1 MLSPRSGA
9 RARRAR
15 PRSTGD
21 VDRVHAGDGPL
32 SNVVITGFFDGIRF
46 VRPLPRVS
54 VRVTLAE
61 LSPFPATIDF
71 VLDTGATATTIH
83 PMDMLEHF
91 RVLPTHLA
99 DPERWRRHTGGQGI
113 GGRVLSFVERADLAF
128 EREDGTFLALD
139 EEIHVAQ
146 LADASQGLP
155 SILGWDVLRH
165 FRLTLDARTG
175 LVRLEE

>member
-9 RARRAR
+9 RAQRAR

-32 SNVVITGFFDGIRF
+32 SNVVNTGFVDGIRF

-91 RVLPTHLA
+91 RVLPTHLI
-99 DPERWRRHTGGQGI
+99 DPGRWRRHAGGGGLEGVWCPSWSAPTPHSSGMTGRSSRSTRTSTSRNWRTPIRGCRQSWVGI
-113 GGRVLSFVERADLAF
+113 CSA
-128 EREDGTFLALD
+128 T
-139 EEIHVAQ
+139 
-146 LADASQGLP
+146 S
-155 SILGWDVLRH
+155 S
-165 FRLTLDARTG
+165 
-175 LVRLEE
+175 